1 MQTQLF
7 DPGIARAQPSFHR
20 APAQDRIEA
29 DLEAQVRRLTEEQM
43 LVNQALVE
51 KILACERAEAALRDS
66 ENRLHDLLAHQLA
79 MREDERKR
87 LSQAIHDHLA
97 QNLLALRLDIAT
109 LYQQTG
115 RHPRLHHWV
124 GAALDNVD
132 VTLRSVKQLIAGL
145 RPIGMDLGLQ
155 ATFEIEL
162 RKFTHVSGIACDLAV
177 HAPEALPELDEERM
191 LTVCRVLQ
199 ECLNN
204 VYRHSLASR
213 VQVTLNPANGALGLV
228 IADNGIGFDPGMAR
242 KSRSYGLFAL
252 QERVAMLG
260 GSLAVAS
267 ARSQGTTVS
276 LSLPC
281 ATGSLGAPPIG

>member
-1 MQTQLF
+1 MQTQLSG
-7 DPGIARAQPSFHR
+7 PCLAGTQPSFHR
-20 APAQDRIEA
+20 DHAQERIEA
-29 DLEAQVRRLTEEQM
+29 DLEAQVRRLTEDQM

-51 KILACERAEAALRDS
+51 KILACERAEAALHDS
-66 ENRLHDLLAHQLA
+66 ENRLHDLLARQLA
-79 MREDERKR
+79 VREDECKR
-87 LSQAIHDHLA
+87 LSQEIHDHIA

-109 LYQQTG
+109 LHQRTG

-132 VTLRSVKQLIAGL
+132 ATLRSVKQLIAGL
-145 RPIGMDLGLQ
+145 RPTGMDLGLL

-177 HAPEALPELDEERM
+177 RAPEALPELDEERT
-191 LTVCRVLQ
+191 LAVCRVLQ

-213 VQVTLNPANGALGLV
+213 VQVTLSPADRALGLV
-228 IADNGIGFDPGMAR
+228 IADNGIGFDPGGAR
-242 KSRSYGLFAL
+242 KSSSYGLFAL

-260 GSLAVAS
+260 GSLAVTS
-267 ARSQGTTVS
+267 VRSQGTTVS